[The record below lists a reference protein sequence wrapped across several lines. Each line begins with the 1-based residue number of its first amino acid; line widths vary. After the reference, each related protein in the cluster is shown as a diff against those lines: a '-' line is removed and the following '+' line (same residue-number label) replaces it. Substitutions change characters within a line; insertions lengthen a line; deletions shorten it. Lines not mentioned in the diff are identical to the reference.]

1 MCQCYLFSYY
11 YNCNYSTLIHKI
23 EFAIITQ
30 LHILTCKAL
39 HTWNYNLII
48 TCYAMSL
55 SSILQQLLVHHF
67 HSMIMMRQMSLLL
80 LDDVSLLNII
90 VSASITPFLHRSF
103 NCHPFQGPYMCP
115 WTEHICVHP
124 AADLLPCTIKVSYSG
139 ADATCVTSHAAS
151 HMLPAGLLQAAAR
164 TCYAYFNVLAA
175 RLLAATSLQP
185 VCF

>member
-1 MCQCYLFSYY
+1 
-11 YNCNYSTLIHKI
+11 
-23 EFAIITQ
+23 
-30 LHILTCKAL
+30 
-39 HTWNYNLII
+39 
-48 TCYAMSL
+48 
-55 SSILQQLLVHHF
+55 
-67 HSMIMMRQMSLLL
+67 
-80 LDDVSLLNII
+80 
-90 VSASITPFLHRSF
+90 
-103 NCHPFQGPYMCP
+103 MCP